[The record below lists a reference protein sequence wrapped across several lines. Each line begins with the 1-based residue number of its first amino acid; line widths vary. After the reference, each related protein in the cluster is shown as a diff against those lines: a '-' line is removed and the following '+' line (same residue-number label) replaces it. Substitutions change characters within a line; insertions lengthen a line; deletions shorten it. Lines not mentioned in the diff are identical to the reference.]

1 MDPFAGIEAFAKVVE
16 CGSFTA
22 AAVQL
27 QTAKSSVSEAVRG
40 LEERLG
46 VRLLDRTTRKVRT
59 TEAGLAFYARCRRLL
74 DDAEAARAAAQADH
88 GTVRGRLRIALPEAF
103 ASRIVVPGL
112 YGFLNAHP
120 GLEIDLVESQAI
132 SRLVEEGIDL
142 AIRIVAVPEESLVV
156 RRIGASQIIIVA
168 ASGYLAAAGA
178 PATPAELAQH
188 ACVGFTPLD
197 WRDTWRV
204 GGQAVRVAPR
214 LLTNA
219 SETLRAAALAGHGLV
234 ALPRWM
240 VDDALAGGALAQ
252 VLPHCE
258 TPVSGIY
265 AVYPTNRLLTPKVR
279 AFVDHLAGELAR
291 RGFADPPAPAAMP
304 A

>member
-168 ASGYLAAAGA
+168 LQRGDS
-178 PATPAELAQH
+178 PITAQT
-188 ACVGFTPLD
+188 CPIERNFTPK
-197 WRDTWRV
+197 
-204 GGQAVRVAPR
+204 AP
-214 LLTNA
+214 
-219 SETLRAAALAGHGLV
+219 
-234 ALPRWM
+234 W
-240 VDDALAGGALAQ
+240 DQD
-252 VLPHCE
+252 
-258 TPVSGIY
+258 
-265 AVYPTNRLLTPKVR
+265 K
-279 AFVDHLAGELAR
+279 D
-291 RGFADPPAPAAMP
+291 
-304 A
+304 